1 MPPTRQP
8 APTAS
13 VARVLPLL
21 GVGHLDRV
29 FEYRIDSQ
37 QDAWAQ
43 PGVRVRIRFGNRLV
57 DGILLERTSTPEH
70 TGKLNWL
77 DRVISPEVVYPDFL
91 KRLIDS
97 LAQRYAGITS
107 DLIRSAIPSR
117 HAKAEESDTTSSWFD
132 LGQVKEPDLSYWS
145 SYNFGESFVDA
156 VLAGSTARA
165 AWQFAPGE
173 HWAAALAALCVKVVL
188 EGGGALVVLPDQ
200 RDVNLLEQAF
210 RELVSAK
217 QITVL
222 TSALG
227 PQARYRRYRSV
238 LHGQA
243 QLVIGTRSAAFAP
256 MRNLRLAVIKDDG
269 DDNLIDP
276 RAPYVHAREVL
287 TTRSS
292 QQKCSLIMCG
302 NTRTAEVQLLVDSGW
317 AHNLVA
323 PRETIRTRMP
333 HIRATGDSDH
343 ALQRDP
349 LARQSRLP
357 AVAYQTIRSALDRGE
372 PVLVQ
377 VPRKGYIPTLACKN
391 CGSPAR
397 CRYCNGPLSIP
408 VQPENAPYKEAK
420 DEAARSSYHKQ
431 REQSGYIQNSN
442 QQPWQAGVPTCR
454 WCGRADNHFRCGVC
468 GSTGLRAVV
477 LGQQRTAE
485 EFGRSFPKVRV
496 ITSGGNRV
504 IDSITADPTIVI
516 STPGSEPL
524 VEKGKYGAAIL
535 LDTWALLGRQ
545 DLRAVEDTFAKWV
558 HAASLVASHYKNGEV
573 VVVADSSLPVVQ
585 FLIRWDVIAAA
596 QRELQERQEV
606 LFPPAVSMAAV
617 DGAAAAISQFLDLVQ
632 LPADSQVL
640 GPVDLPPGVSL
651 PGHYDE
657 QKFGAPQRILI
668 RAPLGAMR
676 ELGQALRAANT
687 ARTVRKEA
695 VALRIQV
702 DPHRV
707 G

>member
-8 APTAS
+8 AAFAPI
-13 VARVLPLL
+13 ARVLPLL

-29 FEYRIDSQ
+29 FEYRIDTK
-37 QDAWAQ
+37 QDEWAQ
-43 PGVRVRIRFGNRLV
+43 PGVRVRIRFGHRLV
-57 DGILLERTSTPEH
+57 DGILLERTTTQEH
-70 TGKLNWL
+70 SGTLNWL

-91 KRLIDS
+91 KRLIES

-117 HAKAEESDTTSSWFD
+117 HAKAEELDVSASWFD
-132 LGQVKEPDLSYWS
+132 LGKTKEPDLSYWS
-145 SYNFGESFVDA
+145 SYHFGESFVDA
-156 VLAGSTARA
+156 VLAGHTARA

-173 HWAAALAALCVKVVL
+173 HWAPALAALCVKVVL
-188 EGGGALVVLPDQ
+188 DGGGALVVLPDQ
-200 RDVNLLEQAF
+200 RDVDLLEQAL

-222 TSALG
+222 TAALG

-269 DDNLIDP
+269 DDNLIDL
-276 RAPYVHAREVL
+276 RGPYVHAREVL

-292 QQKCSLIMCG
+292 QQKCSIIMCG
-302 NTRTAEVQLLVDSGW
+302 NTRTAEVQLLVESGW
-317 AHNLVA
+317 AHDLVA
-323 PRETIRTRMP
+323 PRDTIRTRMP
-333 HIRATGDSDH
+333 KITATGDSDY
-343 ALQRDP
+343 ALERDP
-349 LARQSRLP
+349 RAKQSRLP
-357 AVAYQTIRSALDRGE
+357 QVAYQSIRSALDRGE

-377 VPRKGYIPTLACKN
+377 VPRKGYIPTLACRN
-391 CGSPAR
+391 CGTPAR
-397 CRYCNGPLSIP
+397 CRYCNGPLGIP
-408 VQPENAPYKEAK
+408 DN
-420 DEAARSSYHKQ
+420 RSESVSTATGKPRGEPQSSGGSGHKAW
-431 REQSGYIQNSN
+431 
-442 QQPWQAGVPTCR
+442 PAGAPTCQ
-454 WCGRADNHFRCGVC
+454 WCGRKDNHFRCGVC
-468 GSTGLRAVV
+468 GSATLRAVV

-504 IDSITADPTIVI
+504 IDEINHGPVIVI
-516 STPGSEPL
+516 STPGAEPL
-524 VEKGKYGAAIL
+524 VTDGKYGAAVL

-545 DLRAVEDTFAKWV
+545 DLRTNEDAFFKWIQ
-558 HAASLVASHYKNGEV
+558 AASLVASHHKGGEV
-573 VVVADSSLPVVQ
+573 VVVADSSLPIVQ
-585 FLIRWDVIAAA
+585 FFIRWDVVAAA
-596 QRELQERQEV
+596 HRELQERREV

-617 DGAAAAISQFLDLVQ
+617 DGAASAIDQFLELVQ
-632 LPADSQVL
+632 LPDNSQVL
-640 GPVDLPPGVSL
+640 GPVDLPPSVSL

-668 RAPLGAMR
+668 RSPLGSMR
-676 ELGQALRAANT
+676 ELGRALKAANT
-687 ARTVRKEA
+687 ARIARKDP
-695 VALRIQV
+695 VTLRIQV